1 MNVHSDNQT
10 VGLFTNLI
18 LSLLVVHKAIPHSLP
33 FFIPEAADAT
43 ITFQINAL
51 VNALERLK
59 LS

>member
-51 VNALERLK
+51 ERLK